1 LRQFGLI
8 GYPLSHSFSQKF
20 FTEKFLK
27 ENIINAQY
35 ANFPID
41 SIQSFAALW
50 TEHPNVEGLN
60 VTIPYKKE
68 VIAFLQ
74 HSSPVVQ
81 AIKACNCIRKFNN
94 ELYGY
99 NTDVI
104 GFEKSLLPFLQQ
116 HHTHALILGT
126 GGASAAVQ
134 WVLQQLNIQYQV
146 VSRKATAIDVNA
158 IEGNTFEANNLESN
172 AEIKAI
178 LSYDQLNKSIIEAH
192 TLIINTS
199 PLGMFPN
206 VNEAPPIAYDAI
218 TPKHHL
224 YDLVYNPTETLF
236 MKNGLGKG
244 ATVQNGLA
252 MLHIQAEE
260 SWAIWNAKM

>member
-1 LRQFGLI
+1 MRQFGLI

-20 FTEKFLK
+20 FTEKFLQ
-27 ENIINAQY
+27 ENIVNASY
-35 ANFPID
+35 DNFPIP
-41 SIQSFAALW
+41 SMESFAGLW
-50 TEHPNVEGLN
+50 KENPNLEGLN

-68 VIAFLQ
+68 VIPFLQ
-74 HSSPVVQ
+74 HSSAVVQ
-81 AIKACNCIRKFNN
+81 EIHACNCIRKINN

-104 GFEKSLLPFLQQ
+104 GFEKSLLPFLKP

-134 WVLQQLNIQYQV
+134 WVLQKLNIQFQI
-146 VSRKATAIDVNA
+146 VSRKA
-158 IEGNTFEANNLESN
+158 NTIEANTEMKS
-172 AEIKAI
+172 II
-178 LSYDQLNKSIIEAH
+178 SYDQLNKSLVEAH

-199 PLGMFPN
+199 PLGMYPN
-206 VNEAPPIAYDAI
+206 TNEAPPIAYVGI
-218 TPKHHL
+218 TAQHHL

-236 MKNGLGKG
+236 MKNGLEKG

>member
-1 LRQFGLI
+1 MRQFGLI

-20 FTEKFLK
+20 FTEKFLQ
-27 ENIINAQY
+27 ENIVNASY
-35 ANFPID
+35 HNFPIP
-41 SIQSFAALW
+41 SMESFAGLW
-50 TEHPNVEGLN
+50 KENPNLEGLN

-68 VIAFLQ
+68 VIPFLQ
-74 HSSPVVQ
+74 HSSAVVQ
-81 AIKACNCIRKFNN
+81 EIHACNCIRKFNN

-104 GFEKSLLPFLQQ
+104 GFEKSLLPFLKP

-126 GGASAAVQ
+126 GGAAAAVQ
-134 WVLQQLNIQYQV
+134 WVLQKLNIQFQI
-146 VSRKATAIDVNA
+146 VSRKANA
-158 IEGNTFEANNLESN
+158 IEANTEMKS
-172 AEIKAI
+172 II
-178 LSYDQLNKSIIEAH
+178 SYDQLNKSLVEAH

-199 PLGMFPN
+199 PVGMYPN
-206 VNEAPPIAYDAI
+206 SNEAPPIAYEGI
-218 TPKHHL
+218 TVQHHL

-236 MKNGLGKG
+236 MKNGLEKG
-244 ATVQNGLA
+244 ASVQNGLA

>member
-1 LRQFGLI
+1 M
-8 GYPLSHSFSQKF
+8 
-20 FTEKFLK
+20 
-27 ENIINAQY
+27 NAQY
-35 ANFPID
+35 ANFPIS
-41 SIQSFAALW
+41 SIESFAALW
-50 TEHPNVEGLN
+50 KEHPSLEGLN

-74 HSSPVVQ
+74 HSSPVVES
-81 AIKACNCIRKFNN
+81 IKACNCIRKFNN

-99 NTDVI
+99 NTDVT
-104 GFEKSLLPFLQQ
+104 GFEKSLLPFLKV

-134 WVLQQLNIQYQV
+134 WVLQKLNIQFQV
-146 VSRKATAIDVNA
+146 VSRKGNA
-158 IEGNTFEANNLESN
+158 NLT
-172 AEIKAI
+172 
-178 LSYDQLNKSIIEAH
+178 YDQLSASVIESH

-206 VNEAPPIAYDAI
+206 TNEAPPIAYDAI
-218 TPKHHL
+218 TAQHHL

-236 MKNGLGKG
+236 MKNGLAKG

>member
-1 LRQFGLI
+1 MRQFGLI

-20 FTEKFLK
+20 FTEKFLQ
-27 ENIINAQY
+27 ENIVNANY
-35 ANFPID
+35 DNFPIP
-41 SIQSFAALW
+41 SIESFAALW
-50 TEHPNVEGLN
+50 KENPNLEGLN

-68 VIAFLQ
+68 VIPFLQ
-74 HSSPVVQ
+74 HSSAVVQ
-81 AIKACNCIRKFNN
+81 EIHACNCIRKFNN

-104 GFEKSLLPFLQQ
+104 GFEKSLLPFLKP

-134 WVLQQLNIQYQV
+134 WVLQKLNIQYQV
-146 VSRKATAIDVNA
+146 VSRK
-158 IEGNTFEANNLESN
+158 GNTNLT
-172 AEIKAI
+172 
-178 LSYDQLNKSIIEAH
+178 YDQLSASVIESH

-218 TPKHHL
+218 SAKHHL
-224 YDLVYNPTETLF
+224 YDLVYNPIETLF
-236 MKNGLGKG
+236 MKNGLAKG

>member
-1 LRQFGLI
+1 M
-8 GYPLSHSFSQKF
+8 
-20 FTEKFLK
+20 
-27 ENIINAQY
+27 NAQY
-35 ANFPID
+35 DNFPIE

-50 TEHPNVEGLN
+50 KEHPSLEGLN

-68 VIAFLQ
+68 VIPFLQ

-104 GFEKSLLPFLQQ
+104 GFEKSLLPFLQA

-146 VSRKATAIDVNA
+146 VSRKA
-158 IEGNTFEANNLESN
+158 NTQELNTIKENTLELN
-172 AEIKAI
+172 TEIKYK
-178 LSYDQLNKSIIEAH
+178 LSYEQLNKSIIESH

-199 PLGMFPN
+199 PLGMYPN
-206 VNEAPPIAYDAI
+206 VHEAPPIEYDAI
-218 TPKHHL
+218 SPLHHL

-236 MKNGLGKG
+236 MKNGLAKG
-244 ATVQNGLA
+244 ATVQNGLD

>member
-1 LRQFGLI
+1 MRQFGLI

-20 FTEKFLK
+20 FTEKFLQ
-27 ENIINAQY
+27 ENIVNASY
-35 ANFPID
+35 HNFPIP
-41 SIQSFAALW
+41 SMESFGALW
-50 TEHPNVEGLN
+50 KENPNLEGLN

-68 VIAFLQ
+68 VIPFLQ
-74 HSSPVVQ
+74 HSSAVVQ
-81 AIKACNCIRKFNN
+81 EIHACNCIRKFNN

-104 GFEKSLLPFLQQ
+104 GFEKSLLPFLKP

-126 GGASAAVQ
+126 GGAAAAVQ
-134 WVLQQLNIQYQV
+134 WVLQKLNIQFQI
-146 VSRKATAIDVNA
+146 VSRKANA
-158 IEGNTFEANNLESN
+158 IEANTEMKSIISYNN
-172 AEIKAI
+172 
-178 LSYDQLNKSIIEAH
+178 LNKSLVETH

-199 PLGMFPN
+199 PVGMYPN
-206 VNEAPPIAYDAI
+206 TNEAPPIAYEGI
-218 TPKHHL
+218 TAQHHL

-236 MKNGLGKG
+236 MKKGLEKG

>member
-1 LRQFGLI
+1 MRQFGLI

-20 FTEKFLK
+20 FTEKFLQ
-27 ENIINAQY
+27 ENIINVKY
-35 ANFPID
+35 DNFPIA
-41 SIQSFAALW
+41 SIESFAGLW
-50 TEHPNVEGLN
+50 KENPNLEGLN

-68 VIAFLQ
+68 VIPFLQ
-74 HSSPVVQ
+74 HSSAVVQ
-81 AIKACNCIRKFNN
+81 EINACNCIRKFNG

-104 GFEKSLLPFLQQ
+104 GFEKSLLPFLQP

-134 WVLQQLNIQYQV
+134 WVLQKLNIQFQL
-146 VSRKATAIDVNA
+146 VSR
-158 IEGNTFEANNLESN
+158 NTNTIEANTEM
-172 AEIKAI
+172 KAS
-178 LSYDQLNKSIIEAH
+178 LSYDQLAASVIESH

-199 PLGMFPN
+199 PLGMYPN
-206 VNEAPPIAYDAI
+206 TNEAPPIAYEGI
-218 TPKHHL
+218 TAQHHL
-224 YDLVYNPTETLF
+224 YDLVYNPIETLF
-236 MKNGLGKG
+236 MKNGLEKG

-260 SWAIWNAKM
+260 SWTIWNAKI

>member
-1 LRQFGLI
+1 MRHFGLI
-8 GYPLSHSFSQKF
+8 GYPLSHSFSQGYFKDKF
-20 FTEKFLK
+20 ER
-27 ENIINAQY
+27 ENILNAEY
-35 ANFPID
+35 ANYPIAD
-41 SIQSFAALW
+41 MSEFAPLW
-50 TEHPNVEGLN
+50 SMDESLEGLN

-68 VIAFLQ
+68 VIPFLQ
-74 HSSPVVQ
+74 HSSAVVQ
-81 AIKACNCIRKFNN
+81 EIHACNCIRKFNN

-104 GFEKSLLPFLQQ
+104 GFEKSLLPFLQP

-134 WVLQQLNIQYQV
+134 WVLQKLNIQYQV
-146 VSRKATAIDVNA
+146 VSRR
-158 IEGNTFEANNLESN
+158 GNTLEENS
-172 AEIKAI
+172 EMKAS
-178 LSYDQLNKSIIEAH
+178 LSYDQLSASVIESH

-199 PLGMFPN
+199 PLGMYPN
-206 VNEAPPIAYDAI
+206 TNEAPPIAYEGI
-218 TPKHHL
+218 TAQHHL

-236 MKNGLGKG
+236 MKNGLTKG
-244 ATVQNGLA
+244 ATVQNGLD

>member
-1 LRQFGLI
+1 M
-8 GYPLSHSFSQKF
+8 
-20 FTEKFLK
+20 
-27 ENIINAQY
+27 NAQY
-35 ANFPID
+35 ANFPIP
-41 SIQSFAALW
+41 SIESFAALW
-50 TEHPNVEGLN
+50 MEHSNLEGLN

-74 HSSPVVQ
+74 HSSPEVK

-104 GFEKSLLPFLQQ
+104 GFEKSLLPFLKA

-134 WVLQQLNIQYQV
+134 WVLQKLNIQYQV
-146 VSRKATAIDVNA
+146 VSRKGTVIETNA
-158 IEGNTFEANNLESN
+158 LEANTEM
-172 AEIKAI
+172 KAN
-178 LSYDQLNKSIIEAH
+178 LSYEQLTKSIIETH

-206 VNEAPPIAYDAI
+206 VNEAPNIAYDAI
-218 TPKHHL
+218 SAKHHL

-236 MKNGLGKG
+236 MKNGLAKA
-244 ATVQNGLA
+244 ATVQNGLD

>member
-1 LRQFGLI
+1 MRQFGLI

-20 FTEKFLK
+20 FTEKFLQ
-27 ENIINAQY
+27 ENIVNANY
-35 ANFPID
+35 DNFPIP
-41 SIQSFAALW
+41 SIESFAALW
-50 TEHPNVEGLN
+50 KEHPNLEGLN

-74 HSSPVVQ
+74 YSSPVVE

-104 GFEKSLLPFLQQ
+104 GFEKSLLPFLKP

-134 WVLQQLNIQYQV
+134 WVLQKLNIQYQV
-146 VSRKATAIDVNA
+146 VSRK
-158 IEGNTFEANNLESN
+158 GNTNLT
-172 AEIKAI
+172 
-178 LSYDQLNKSIIEAH
+178 YDQLSASVIESH

-199 PLGMFPN
+199 PLGMYPN
-206 VNEAPPIAYDAI
+206 TNEAPNIAYDAI
-218 TPKHHL
+218 TAQHHL

-236 MKNGLGKG
+236 MKNGLAKG
-244 ATVQNGLA
+244 ATVQNGLD